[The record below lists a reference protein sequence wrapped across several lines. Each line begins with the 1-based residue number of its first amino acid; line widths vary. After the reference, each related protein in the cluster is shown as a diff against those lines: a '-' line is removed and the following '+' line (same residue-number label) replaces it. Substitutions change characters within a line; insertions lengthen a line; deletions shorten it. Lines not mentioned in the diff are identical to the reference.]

1 MRCSRGACALFNLLH
16 ASVVERIVLFI
27 GMGSMWLLVGCVE
40 PLPPKAVVV
49 ETEQ

>member
-1 MRCSRGACALFNLLH
+1 MRALFSLLRE
-16 ASVVERIVLFI
+16 SVVERIVLFI
-27 GMGSMWLLVGCVE
+27 GKGSMWLLVACIE